1 MSLPAAADR
10 YLKAS
15 FLPAWD
21 PGVEDGGRR
30 GFMAPDPRARTLLRV
45 LVSYPEVR
53 YVLPDA
59 RVLPYQGVCH
69 GKACLAIPDNCGFTL
84 IGNAD
89 RLDLS
94 RPETGR
100 R

>member
-21 PGVEDGGRR
+21 PGVEDAGRR

-53 YVLPDA
+53 YVLPDRIGLDAGADVRVIETLRRFLA
-59 RVLPYQGVCH
+59 RQEWLLTRVTPSG
-69 GKACLAIPDNCGFTL
+69 
-84 IGNAD
+84 
-89 RLDLS
+89 
-94 RPETGR
+94 
-100 R
+100 